1 MNSKIIVESQ
11 LKKVGIIISS
21 LYIFSLLTVI
31 MPFYKTGINYFYIGI
46 STLAISLFLLINPKE
61 FRIFF
66 SKELILFCVIYTI
79 CFFIHFNPTRLST
92 FIYSLF
98 FILNFCLILPNIL
111 YYIDKR
117 IFGLIIRINLYIFLI
132 VMLIQQVGVV
142 LNITVINLNPD
153 FSEDF
158 LSTLSWF
165 RINSLSSEPSY
176 GATIVAIMGIV
187 YYYLFRNIGQ
197 ELIRFWI
204 PLLYCFVCFSS
215 SLATALIISVLLV
228 MIAGKKVFYLFL
240 IPLVAYPIVINMESE
255 NRLII
260 LIQELDFNNFV
271 DSFIST
277 DLSGAFRI
285 VPNYFYIE
293 QINLLSLNFYIGN
306 GVDYAS
312 LYISKLMPGL
322 ENDFNFPGGA
332 LPYMLFDYGLLTFL
346 AFSIFLGRNI
356 LTGRYEIFWLFAIFV
371 MINAN
376 FNTQLMWIFISL
388 FYCCRNFVLT
398 ETKKQ
403 L

>member
-1 MNSKIIVESQ
+1 
-11 LKKVGIIISS
+11 
-21 LYIFSLLTVI
+21 
-31 MPFYKTGINYFYIGI
+31 
-46 STLAISLFLLINPKE
+46 
-61 FRIFF
+61 
-66 SKELILFCVIYTI
+66 
-79 CFFIHFNPTRLST
+79 
-92 FIYSLF
+92 
-98 FILNFCLILPNIL
+98 
-111 YYIDKR
+111 
-117 IFGLIIRINLYIFLI
+117 
-132 VMLIQQVGVV
+132 MLIQQLGVV

-187 YYYLFRNIGQ
+187 YYYLFRNIRQ

-215 SLATALIISVLLV
+215 SLATALVISVLLV

-240 IPLVAYPIVINMESE
+240 IPLVAYPIVINMETE

-293 QINLLSLNFYIGN
+293 QINLLSLNFYVGN

-356 LTGRYEIFWLFAIFV
+356 LTGRYETFWLFAIFV